1 MNLTPVLDDL
11 KEEIKVQAM
20 DCGLDF
26 FDVAFEVLS
35 HDQINQVASLGGFP
49 TRYPHWRF
57 GMEYERLSKSYTY
70 GLSKIYEMVINNDPC
85 YAYLMI
91 SNPVGDQ
98 KLVMAHVYAHSDFF
112 KNNCYFAHTTK
123 KAIDEMANHGAR
135 IRGIAERFGHET
147 VETFLDCCLSIE
159 NMIDPHSTGIR
170 RQDVVPAETQL
181 VDEEDDTLK
190 VERIRSKDYMD
201 RFVNPREFLERKRR
215 ELEDER
221 KKKKHIPEEPERD
234 LLHFLI
240 QYAPLERW
248 QREILTII
256 RDEAYYFAPQGMTK
270 IMNEGWATYWHSKM
284 MTEKLATDQEIV
296 DYADHHS
303 GTVAM
308 APGQLNPYKIGLELY
323 RDIEERWNKGQHGPE
338 WDRCDDFERRRGWD
352 TKANAGREKIFE
364 VRRVHNDVTFIDAFL
379 TKDFCEEHK
388 LFAYRYNR
396 KSGLYEI
403 ASRDYL
409 DVKRQ
414 LLATLTNS
422 GQPFIYVVDANYA
435 NRGELYLRHRFEG
448 VELKL
453 DHARDTLQ
461 NIQVIWNRPVHIE
474 TVVSGKGRLLSY
486 DGSEHHESEAVVE
499 VEEQYEQQ
507 YESQY

>member
-1 MNLTPVLDDL
+1 MNLTPELDDL
-11 KEEIKVQAM
+11 KEEIKAHAI

-26 FDVAFEVLS
+26 FDVVFEVLT
-35 HDQINQVASLGGFP
+35 HDQINQVAAMGGFP

-85 YAYLMI
+85 YAYLMQ

-112 KNNCYFAHTTK
+112 KNNCYFAHTSR

-135 IRGIAERFGHET
+135 IRGFAERFGHET

-159 NMIDPHSTGIR
+159 NMIDIHSTGIR
-170 RQDVVPAETQL
+170 RQEEAKKPSQL
-181 VDEEDDTLK
+181 EEDEDDPTK

-201 RFVNPREFLERKRR
+201 RFVNPQEFLEQKKK
-215 ELEDER
+215 ELDDE
-221 KKKKHIPEEPERD
+221 KKKKKRIPEEPMRD
-234 LLHFLI
+234 LLQFLI
-240 QYAPLERW
+240 QYAPLEKW
-248 QREILTII
+248 QRDILAIV
-256 RDEAYYFAPQGMTK
+256 REEAYYFAPQGMTK

-284 MTEKLATDQEIV
+284 MTEKLATDQEII

-308 APGQLNPYKIGLELY
+308 PPGQMNPYKIGVELY

-338 WDRCDDFERRRGWD
+338 WDRCDDYTRRKNWD
-352 TKANAGREKIFE
+352 TKSNAGRDKIFE
-364 VRRVHNDVTFIDAFL
+364 VRRVHNDVTFIDAFF
-379 TKDFCEEHK
+379 TKEFCESNK
-388 LFAYRYNR
+388 LFAYRFNR
-396 KSGLYEI
+396 KSGVYEI
-403 ASRDYL
+403 SSREFD

-414 LLATLTNS
+414 FLSGLTNA
-422 GQPFIYVVDANYA
+422 GQPFIYVIDANHA

-448 VELKL
+448 TELKQ
-453 DHARDTLQ
+453 DHARDTIRNVQ
-461 NIQVIWNRPVHIE
+461 SIWSRPVHIE
-474 TVVSGKGRLLSY
+474 TVVGGKGRLLSY
-486 DGSEHHESEAVVE
+486 DGSEHHETEVAVE
-499 VEEQYEQQ
+499 IEETFELA
-507 YESQY
+507 ENL

>member
-1 MNLTPVLDDL
+1 MNLTPELDDL
-11 KEEIKVQAM
+11 KEEIKAHAI

-26 FDVAFEVLS
+26 FDVVFEVLT
-35 HDQINQVASLGGFP
+35 HDQINQVAAMGGFP

-57 GMEYERLSKSYTY
+57 GMDYERLSKSYTY

-85 YAYLMI
+85 YAYLMQ

-112 KNNCYFAHTTK
+112 KNNCFFAHTSR
-123 KAIDEMANHGAR
+123 KAIDDMANHGAR
-135 IRGIAERFGHET
+135 IRGYSERYGHDN

-159 NMIDPHSTGIR
+159 NLIDIHSTGIR
-170 RQDVVPAETQL
+170 RQEETKKQSQL
-181 VDEEDDTLK
+181 EDEEDDTLK

-201 RFVNPREFLERKRR
+201 RFVNPQEFLDTKKR

-221 KKKKHIPEEPERD
+221 HRKKHIPEEPTRD
-234 LLHFLI
+234 VLQFLI

-248 QREILTII
+248 QRDILTIV
-256 RDEAYYFAPQGMTK
+256 REEAYYFAPQGMTK
-270 IMNEGWATYWHSKM
+270 IMNEGWATYWHSRM
-284 MTEKLATDQEIV
+284 MTEKLATHQEII

-308 APGQLNPYKIGLELY
+308 GDGQINPYKVGLELY

-338 WDRCDDFERRRGWD
+338 WDRCDDYARRANWD
-352 TKANAGREKIFE
+352 TKANLGREKIFE
-364 VRRVHNDVTFIDAFL
+364 VRRVHNDVTFIDAFF
-379 TKDFCEEHK
+379 TKEFCEQHK
-388 LFAYRYNR
+388 LFAFRFNR
-396 KSGLYEI
+396 KSGVYEI
-403 ASRDYL
+403 SSREFQ

-414 LLATLTNS
+414 LLASLTNA
-422 GQPFIYVVDANYA
+422 GQPFIYVTDANHS

-453 DHARDTLQ
+453 DHARDTVRNVQ
-461 NIQVIWNRPVHIE
+461 SIWNRPVHLE
-474 TVVSGKGRLLSY
+474 TVLSGKGRLLSF
-486 DGSEHHESEAVVE
+486 DGTDHHEAEIAVDIEENFE
-499 VEEQYEQQ
+499 VAENL
-507 YESQY
+507 